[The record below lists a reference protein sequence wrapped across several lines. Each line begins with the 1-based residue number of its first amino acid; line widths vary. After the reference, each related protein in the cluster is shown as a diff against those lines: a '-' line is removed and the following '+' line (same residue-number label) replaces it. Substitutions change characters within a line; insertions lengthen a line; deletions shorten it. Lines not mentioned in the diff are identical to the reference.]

1 MNLFL
6 PVFLGGGIGAVL
18 RYSIGV
24 FVIKQMKTDLPL
36 ATFFA
41 NMLAILIMGA
51 TIYVAQSKL
60 ESDPWVRAFIIIG
73 ICGGLSTFSTFSMET
88 MMLIKLGHW
97 FYAIANIVLSVA
109 VGLALIAPFVK
120 FGNS

>member
-73 ICGGLSTFSTFSMET
+73 ICGALSTFSTFSMET

>member
-24 FVIKQMKTDLPL
+24 FVIKHMKTDLPL

-51 TIYVAQSKL
+51 TIYVAQSKM